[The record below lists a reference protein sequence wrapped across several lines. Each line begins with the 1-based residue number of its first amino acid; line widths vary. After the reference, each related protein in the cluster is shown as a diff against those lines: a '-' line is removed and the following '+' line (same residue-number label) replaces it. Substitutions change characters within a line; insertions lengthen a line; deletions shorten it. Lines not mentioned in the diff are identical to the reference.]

1 MSDYVESPTDWV
13 ADQVR
18 LYEASNGAEGT
29 ELRDLPVII
38 VTHTGRNTGHVRKT
52 PLMRVK
58 VDDGYVLV
66 ASIGGAP
73 KNPVWYYNLLADPEV
88 TIRDKAEVQTMRAR
102 LVDDADEKARLWTA
116 AVAAYPPYEDYQERT
131 ERVIPVFIA
140 EPV

>member
-1 MSDYVESPTDWV
+1 MAEYVESPTGWV

-18 LYEASNGAEGT
+18 AYEASDGAEGT
-29 ELRDLPVII
+29 ELRGLPVII

-58 VDDGYVLV
+58 VDAGYVLV

-73 KNPVWYYNLLADPEV
+73 KHPVWYHNLIADPEV

-102 LVDDADEKARLWTA
+102 LVDDADEKAPLWAA
-116 AVAAYPPYEDYQERT
+116 AVAAYPPYDEYQERT
-131 ERVIPVFIA
+131 ERVIPVFLA